1 MNTLP
6 IILTGDRP
14 TGSLHLAIMS
24 VHCASASRYSR
35 ITNSMS

>member
-14 TGSLHLAIMS
+14 PARCTSAIMS